1 MTEHMESNESSGSQ
15 GSTETKDS
23 AGPRDP
29 AADEAPE
36 FFAQTLAD
44 VGPGLSCLLP
54 PWWGVL
60 RPDRP
65 LEPQTRRAAQRLL
78 AAVSPDQPVTVAQRT
93 ALAEELAAGLHDLD
107 ELGYLTLLYE
117 AEPLEGVPTG
127 FTAAVVPTLPLEG
140 MRPIDTV
147 LALASLGQWKVTV
160 VEETEDRVVV
170 RLLTVG
176 KIDEERELVLTE
188 ALAQAGAPPE
198 QAAVLI
204 SLLRAWDLTYVV
216 GDPRAQA
223 DAWQGWL
230 TMVCQFQGL
239 STEDVA
245 AAEDSEIPDV
255 AADGA
260 ADRGDAAEPAA
271 RAERSE
277 EIGSAARNSRGGNGE
292 PVNKADRGDGV
303 EPADGTE
310 PADGAEPIVDL
321 GWAMIALCDQVA
333 RSLELEPGSGAE

>member
-1 MTEHMESNESSGSQ
+1 MESNESSGSQ
-15 GSTETKDS
+15 GSAEAKDS

-36 FFAQTLAD
+36 FFVQTLAD

-160 VEETEDRVVV
+160 VEETEDRVAV

-239 STEDVA
+239 STEGVA
-245 AAEDSEIPDV
+245 AAEDSEIPDD

-260 ADRGDAAEPAA
+260 ADRGDGAEPADGT
-271 RAERSE
+271 ERSE
-277 EIGSAARNSRGGNGE
+277 EIGSAARDSRGGNGE
-292 PVNKADRGDGV
+292 PASEADQGDRA
-303 EPADGTE
+303 EPADGT
-310 PADGAEPIVDL
+310 EPIVDL

-333 RSLELEPGSGAE
+333 RSLEFELGSGADDAMMRRSG

>member
-1 MTEHMESNESSGSQ
+1 MTEHRGPVDPGESQNPP
-15 GSTETKDS
+15 T
-23 AGPRDP
+23 
-29 AADEAPE
+29 DEAS
-36 FFAQTLAD
+36 AQVLTD

-93 ALAEELAAGLHDLD
+93 ALAEELAAGLRDLN

-160 VEETEDRVVV
+160 VEETEDRVAV

>member
-1 MTEHMESNESSGSQ
+1 MTEHRGPVEPGGSQ
-15 GSTETKDS
+15 
-23 AGPRDP
+23 DP
-29 AADEAPE
+29 PADEAS
-36 FFAQTLAD
+36 AQALTD

-107 ELGYLTLLYE
+107 ELGYLALLYE

-230 TMVCQFQGL
+230 TMVCQF
-239 STEDVA
+239 
-245 AAEDSEIPDV
+245 
-255 AADGA
+255 
-260 ADRGDAAEPAA
+260 RDAG
-271 RAERSE
+271 R
-277 EIGSAARNSRGGNGE
+277 RGGRCG
-292 PVNKADRGDGV
+292 R
-303 EPADGTE
+303 
-310 PADGAEPIVDL
+310 
-321 GWAMIALCDQVA
+321 
-333 RSLELEPGSGAE
+333 PG

>member
-1 MTEHMESNESSGSQ
+1 MTEHRGPVEPGGSQ
-15 GSTETKDS
+15 
-23 AGPRDP
+23 DP
-29 AADEAPE
+29 PADEAS
-36 FFAQTLAD
+36 AQALTD

-93 ALAEELAAGLHDLD
+93 ALAEELAAGLRDLN

-245 AAEDSEIPDV
+245 AAEDSEIPDD

-260 ADRGDAAEPAA
+260 ADRGDGA
-271 RAERSE
+271 
-277 EIGSAARNSRGGNGE
+277 
-292 PVNKADRGDGV
+292 
-303 EPADGTE
+303 EPADGT
-310 PADGAEPIVDL
+310 EPIVDL

-333 RSLELEPGSGAE
+333 RSLELELGSGADDAMTRRSG

>member
-1 MTEHMESNESSGSQ
+1 MTEHRGPVDPGGSQ
-15 GSTETKDS
+15 NPPT
-23 AGPRDP
+23 
-29 AADEAPE
+29 DEAS
-36 FFAQTLAD
+36 AQVLAD

-260 ADRGDAAEPAA
+260 ADRGGNDEPA
-271 RAERSE
+271 SE
-277 EIGSAARNSRGGNGE
+277 
-292 PVNKADRGDGV
+292 ADRGDGA
-303 EPADGTE
+303 EPADGT
-310 PADGAEPIVDL
+310 EPIVDL

>member
-1 MTEHMESNESSGSQ
+1 MTEHRGPVEPGGSQ
-15 GSTETKDS
+15 
-23 AGPRDP
+23 DP
-29 AADEAPE
+29 PADEAS
-36 FFAQTLAD
+36 AQALTD

-107 ELGYLTLLYE
+107 ELGYLALLYE

-245 AAEDSEIPDV
+245 AAEDSEIPDD

-260 ADRGDAAEPAA
+260 ADRGGNDELA
-271 RAERSE
+271 SE
-277 EIGSAARNSRGGNGE
+277 
-292 PVNKADRGDGV
+292 ADRGDGA
-303 EPADGTE
+303 EPADGT
-310 PADGAEPIVDL
+310 EPIVDL

>member
-15 GSTETKDS
+15 GSTEAKDS

-29 AADEAPE
+29 AADETPE
-36 FFAQTLAD
+36 FFVQTLAD

-93 ALAEELAAGLHDLD
+93 ALAEELAAGLRDLD

-160 VEETEDRVVV
+160 VEETEDRVAV

-223 DAWQGWL
+223 DA
-230 TMVCQFQGL
+230 
-239 STEDVA
+239 
-245 AAEDSEIPDV
+245 
-255 AADGA
+255 
-260 ADRGDAAEPAA
+260 
-271 RAERSE
+271 
-277 EIGSAARNSRGGNGE
+277 
-292 PVNKADRGDGV
+292 
-303 EPADGTE
+303 
-310 PADGAEPIVDL
+310 
-321 GWAMIALCDQVA
+321 
-333 RSLELEPGSGAE
+333 

>member
-1 MTEHMESNESSGSQ
+1 MTEHRGPVDPGESQNPS
-15 GSTETKDS
+15 
-23 AGPRDP
+23 
-29 AADEAPE
+29 ADEA
-36 FFAQTLAD
+36 FAQTLAD

-188 ALAQAGAPPE
+188 ALTQAGAPPE

-245 AAEDSEIPDV
+245 AAEDSEIPDD

-260 ADRGDAAEPAA
+260 ADRGDAAEPA
-271 RAERSE
+271 
-277 EIGSAARNSRGGNGE
+277 
-292 PVNKADRGDGV
+292 
-303 EPADGTE
+303 DGT
-310 PADGAEPIVDL
+310 EPIVDL

>member
-1 MTEHMESNESSGSQ
+1 MTEHRGPVEPGGSQ
-15 GSTETKDS
+15 
-23 AGPRDP
+23 DP
-29 AADEAPE
+29 PADEAS
-36 FFAQTLAD
+36 AQALTD

-107 ELGYLTLLYE
+107 ELGYLALLYE

-260 ADRGDAAEPAA
+260 ADRGDAAEPA
-271 RAERSE
+271 
-277 EIGSAARNSRGGNGE
+277 SA
-292 PVNKADRGDGV
+292 ADRGDAA
-303 EPADGTE
+303 EPASAADRGDAAE

>member
-1 MTEHMESNESSGSQ
+1 MTEHRGPVDPGESQN
-15 GSTETKDS
+15 
-23 AGPRDP
+23 PP
-29 AADEAPE
+29 ADEAS
-36 FFAQTLAD
+36 AQTLAD

-78 AAVSPDQPVTVAQRT
+78 AAVSPDQLVTVAQRT
-93 ALAEELAAGLHDLD
+93 ALAEELAAGLYDLD

-245 AAEDSEIPDV
+245 AAEDSEIPDDAADD

-260 ADRGDAAEPAA
+260 ADRGDAAELADGT
-271 RAERSE
+271 ERSE
-277 EIGSAARNSRGGNGE
+277 KIGSAARDSRGGNDE
-292 PVNKADRGDGV
+292 PASEADRG
-303 EPADGTE
+303 
-310 PADGAEPIVDL
+310 DGAEPIVDL

>member
-1 MTEHMESNESSGSQ
+1 MTEHRGPVDPGESQNPP
-15 GSTETKDS
+15 T
-23 AGPRDP
+23 
-29 AADEAPE
+29 DEAS
-36 FFAQTLAD
+36 AQVLTD

-93 ALAEELAAGLHDLD
+93 ALAEELAAGLRDLN

-160 VEETEDRVVV
+160 VEETEDRVAV

-188 ALAQAGAPPE
+188 ALAQAGAPSE

-245 AAEDSEIPDV
+245 AMTEDSEIPDD

-260 ADRGDAAEPAA
+260 ADRGDGA
-271 RAERSE
+271 
-277 EIGSAARNSRGGNGE
+277 
-292 PVNKADRGDGV
+292 
-303 EPADGTE
+303 EPADGT
-310 PADGAEPIVDL
+310 EPIVDL

-333 RSLELEPGSGAE
+333 RSLEFEPGSGADDAMTRRSG

>member
-1 MTEHMESNESSGSQ
+1 MTEHRGPVDPGESQNPSVD
-15 GSTETKDS
+15 KAS
-23 AGPRDP
+23 A
-29 AADEAPE
+29 
-36 FFAQTLAD
+36 QVLAD

-65 LEPQTRRAAQRLL
+65 LESQTRRAAQRLL

-260 ADRGDAAEPAA
+260 ADRGGNDEPASEADRGDGAEPASAADRGDAAEPA
-271 RAERSE
+271 
-277 EIGSAARNSRGGNGE
+277 
-292 PVNKADRGDGV
+292 
-303 EPADGTE
+303 DGT
-310 PADGAEPIVDL
+310 EPIVDL

>member
-1 MTEHMESNESSGSQ
+1 MTEHRGSFDPGESQNPP
-15 GSTETKDS
+15 T
-23 AGPRDP
+23 
-29 AADEAPE
+29 DEAS
-36 FFAQTLAD
+36 AQVLAD

-107 ELGYLTLLYE
+107 ELSYLTLLYE

-147 LALASLGQWKVTV
+147 LALASLGQWKVTI

-260 ADRGDAAEPAA
+260 ADRGGNDEPA
-271 RAERSE
+271 SE
-277 EIGSAARNSRGGNGE
+277 
-292 PVNKADRGDGV
+292 ADRGDGAEPASEADRGDGA
-303 EPADGTE
+303 EPADGT
-310 PADGAEPIVDL
+310 EPIVDL

>member
-1 MTEHMESNESSGSQ
+1 MTEHRGSFDPGESQNPP
-15 GSTETKDS
+15 T
-23 AGPRDP
+23 
-29 AADEAPE
+29 DEAS
-36 FFAQTLAD
+36 AQALTD

-260 ADRGDAAEPAA
+260 ADRGDAAEPA
-271 RAERSE
+271 
-277 EIGSAARNSRGGNGE
+277 
-292 PVNKADRGDGV
+292 
-303 EPADGTE
+303 DGT
-310 PADGAEPIVDL
+310 EPIVDL

>member
-1 MTEHMESNESSGSQ
+1 MTEHRGPVDPGESQNPSVD
-15 GSTETKDS
+15 KAS
-23 AGPRDP
+23 A
-29 AADEAPE
+29 
-36 FFAQTLAD
+36 QVLAD

-93 ALAEELAAGLHDLD
+93 ALAEELAAGLRDLD

-260 ADRGDAAEPAA
+260 ADRGDAAEPA
-271 RAERSE
+271 
-277 EIGSAARNSRGGNGE
+277 
-292 PVNKADRGDGV
+292 
-303 EPADGTE
+303 DGT
-310 PADGAEPIVDL
+310 EPIVDL

>member
-1 MTEHMESNESSGSQ
+1 MTEHRGPVEPGGSQ
-15 GSTETKDS
+15 
-23 AGPRDP
+23 DP
-29 AADEAPE
+29 PADEAS
-36 FFAQTLAD
+36 AQALTD

-93 ALAEELAAGLHDLD
+93 ALAEELAAGLRDLD

-239 STEDVA
+239 STEGVA
-245 AAEDSEIPDV
+245 AAEDSEIPDD

-260 ADRGDAAEPAA
+260 ADRGDAAEPA
-271 RAERSE
+271 
-277 EIGSAARNSRGGNGE
+277 
-292 PVNKADRGDGV
+292 
-303 EPADGTE
+303 DGT
-310 PADGAEPIVDL
+310 EPIVDL

-333 RSLELEPGSGAE
+333 RSLEFEPGSGADDAMTRRSG

>member
-15 GSTETKDS
+15 GSTEAKS

-260 ADRGDAAEPAA
+260 ADRGGNDEPDGA
-271 RAERSE
+271 
-277 EIGSAARNSRGGNGE
+277 
-292 PVNKADRGDGV
+292 ADRGDGA
-303 EPADGTE
+303 EPADGT
-310 PADGAEPIVDL
+310 EPIVDL

>member
-1 MTEHMESNESSGSQ
+1 MTEHRGPVDPGESQNPSVD
-15 GSTETKDS
+15 KAS
-23 AGPRDP
+23 A
-29 AADEAPE
+29 
-36 FFAQTLAD
+36 QVLAD

-160 VEETEDRVVV
+160 VEETEDRVAV

-245 AAEDSEIPDV
+245 AAEESEIPDV

-260 ADRGDAAEPAA
+260 ADRGGNDEPAGA
-271 RAERSE
+271 
-277 EIGSAARNSRGGNGE
+277 
-292 PVNKADRGDGV
+292 ADRGDGA
-303 EPADGTE
+303 EPADGT
-310 PADGAEPIVDL
+310 EPIVDL

>member
-1 MTEHMESNESSGSQ
+1 MTEHRGPVDPGESQN
-15 GSTETKDS
+15 
-23 AGPRDP
+23 PP
-29 AADEAPE
+29 ADEAS
-36 FFAQTLAD
+36 AQVLAD

-107 ELGYLTLLYE
+107 ELGYLALLYE

-245 AAEDSEIPDV
+245 AAEDSEIPDD

-260 ADRGDAAEPAA
+260 ADRGDTA
-271 RAERSE
+271 
-277 EIGSAARNSRGGNGE
+277 
-292 PVNKADRGDGV
+292 
-303 EPADGTE
+303 EPADGT
-310 PADGAEPIVDL
+310 EPIVDL

>member
-1 MTEHMESNESSGSQ
+1 MTEHRGPVEPGGSQ
-15 GSTETKDS
+15 
-23 AGPRDP
+23 DP
-29 AADEAPE
+29 PADEAS
-36 FFAQTLAD
+36 AQVLTD

-107 ELGYLTLLYE
+107 ELGYLALLYE

>member
-1 MTEHMESNESSGSQ
+1 MTEHRGPVDPGESQN
-15 GSTETKDS
+15 
-23 AGPRDP
+23 PP
-29 AADEAPE
+29 ADEAS
-36 FFAQTLAD
+36 AQVLAD

-160 VEETEDRVVV
+160 VEETEDRVAV
-170 RLLTVG
+170 RLLTVR

-188 ALAQAGAPPE
+188 ALAQAGAPSE

-245 AAEDSEIPDV
+245 AMTEDSEIPDD

-260 ADRGDAAEPAA
+260 ADRGDGA
-271 RAERSE
+271 
-277 EIGSAARNSRGGNGE
+277 
-292 PVNKADRGDGV
+292 
-303 EPADGTE
+303 EPADGT
-310 PADGAEPIVDL
+310 EPIVDL

>member
-1 MTEHMESNESSGSQ
+1 MTEHRGPVDPGESQN
-15 GSTETKDS
+15 
-23 AGPRDP
+23 PP
-29 AADEAPE
+29 ADEAS
-36 FFAQTLAD
+36 AQVLTD

-93 ALAEELAAGLHDLD
+93 ALAEELAAGLRDLN

-160 VEETEDRVVV
+160 VEETEDRVAV

-239 STEDVA
+239 STEGVA
-245 AAEDSEIPDV
+245 AAEDSEIPDD

-260 ADRGDAAEPAA
+260 ADRGDGAEPADGT
-271 RAERSE
+271 ERSE
-277 EIGSAARNSRGGNGE
+277 EIGSAARDSRGGNGE
-292 PVNKADRGDGV
+292 PASEADQGDRA
-303 EPADGTE
+303 EPADGT
-310 PADGAEPIVDL
+310 EPIVDL

-333 RSLELEPGSGAE
+333 RSLEFEPGSGADDAMTRRSG

>member
-1 MTEHMESNESSGSQ
+1 MTEHRGPVDPGESQNPSVD
-15 GSTETKDS
+15 KAS
-23 AGPRDP
+23 A
-29 AADEAPE
+29 
-36 FFAQTLAD
+36 QVLAD

-93 ALAEELAAGLHDLD
+93 ALAEELAAGLRDLN

-160 VEETEDRVVV
+160 VEETEDRVAV

-239 STEDVA
+239 STEGVA
-245 AAEDSEIPDV
+245 AAEDSEIPDD

-260 ADRGDAAEPAA
+260 ADRGDGA
-271 RAERSE
+271 
-277 EIGSAARNSRGGNGE
+277 
-292 PVNKADRGDGV
+292 
-303 EPADGTE
+303 EPADGT
-310 PADGAEPIVDL
+310 EPIVDL

-333 RSLELEPGSGAE
+333 RSLELELGSGADDAMTRRSG

>member
-1 MTEHMESNESSGSQ
+1 MTEHRGPVDPGESQN
-15 GSTETKDS
+15 
-23 AGPRDP
+23 PP
-29 AADEAPE
+29 ADEAS
-36 FFAQTLAD
+36 AQVLAD

-93 ALAEELAAGLHDLD
+93 ALTEELAAGLHDLD
-107 ELGYLTLLYE
+107 ELGYLALLYE

-245 AAEDSEIPDV
+245 AAEDSEIPDD

-260 ADRGDAAEPAA
+260 ADRGDTA
-271 RAERSE
+271 
-277 EIGSAARNSRGGNGE
+277 
-292 PVNKADRGDGV
+292 
-303 EPADGTE
+303 EPADGT
-310 PADGAEPIVDL
+310 EPIVDL

>member
-1 MTEHMESNESSGSQ
+1 MT
-15 GSTETKDS
+15 
-23 AGPRDP
+23 
-29 AADEAPE
+29 
-36 FFAQTLAD
+36 
-44 VGPGLSCLLP
+44 
-54 PWWGVL
+54 
-60 RPDRP
+60 
-65 LEPQTRRAAQRLL
+65 
-78 AAVSPDQPVTVAQRT
+78 VTQRT

-245 AAEDSEIPDV
+245 AAEDSEIPDD

-260 ADRGDAAEPAA
+260 ADRGGNDEPA
-271 RAERSE
+271 
-277 EIGSAARNSRGGNGE
+277 SA
-292 PVNKADRGDGV
+292 ADRGDGA
-303 EPADGTE
+303 EPADGT
-310 PADGAEPIVDL
+310 EPIVDL

>member
-1 MTEHMESNESSGSQ
+1 MTEHRGPVEPGGSQ
-15 GSTETKDS
+15 
-23 AGPRDP
+23 DP
-29 AADEAPE
+29 PADEAS
-36 FFAQTLAD
+36 AQALTD

-93 ALAEELAAGLHDLD
+93 ALAEELAAGLRDLD

-147 LALASLGQWKVTV
+147 LALASFGQWKVTV
-160 VEETEDRVVV
+160 VEETEDRVAV

-239 STEDVA
+239 STEGVA
-245 AAEDSEIPDV
+245 AAEDSEIPDD

-260 ADRGDAAEPAA
+260 ADRGDGA
-271 RAERSE
+271 
-277 EIGSAARNSRGGNGE
+277 
-292 PVNKADRGDGV
+292 
-303 EPADGTE
+303 EPADGT
-310 PADGAEPIVDL
+310 EPIVDL

-333 RSLELEPGSGAE
+333 RSLELELGSGADDAMTRRSG

>member
-1 MTEHMESNESSGSQ
+1 MESNESSGSQ
-15 GSTETKDS
+15 GSAEAKDS

-36 FFAQTLAD
+36 FFVQTLAD

-260 ADRGDAAEPAA
+260 ADRGGNDEPDGA
-271 RAERSE
+271 
-277 EIGSAARNSRGGNGE
+277 
-292 PVNKADRGDGV
+292 ADRGDGA
-303 EPADGTE
+303 EPADGT
-310 PADGAEPIVDL
+310 EPIVDL

>member
-1 MTEHMESNESSGSQ
+1 MTEHRGPVDPGESQNPP
-15 GSTETKDS
+15 T
-23 AGPRDP
+23 
-29 AADEAPE
+29 DEAS
-36 FFAQTLAD
+36 AQVLTD

-65 LEPQTRRAAQRLL
+65 LETQTRRAAQRLL

-93 ALAEELAAGLHDLD
+93 ALAEELAAGLRDLN

-160 VEETEDRVVV
+160 VEETEDRVAV

-239 STEDVA
+239 STEGVA
-245 AAEDSEIPDV
+245 AAEDSEIPDD

-260 ADRGDAAEPAA
+260 ADRGDGAEPADGT
-271 RAERSE
+271 ERSE
-277 EIGSAARNSRGGNGE
+277 EIGSAARDSRGGNGE
-292 PVNKADRGDGV
+292 PASEADQGDRA
-303 EPADGTE
+303 EPADGT
-310 PADGAEPIVDL
+310 EPIVDL

-333 RSLELEPGSGAE
+333 RSLELELGSGADDAMTRRSG

>member
-1 MTEHMESNESSGSQ
+1 MTEHRGPVEPGGSQ
-15 GSTETKDS
+15 
-23 AGPRDP
+23 DP
-29 AADEAPE
+29 PADEAS
-36 FFAQTLAD
+36 AQALTD

-160 VEETEDRVVV
+160 VEETEDRVAV
-170 RLLTVG
+170 RLLTVR

-188 ALAQAGAPPE
+188 ALAQAGAPSE

-260 ADRGDAAEPAA
+260 ADRGGNDEPA
-271 RAERSE
+271 SE
-277 EIGSAARNSRGGNGE
+277 
-292 PVNKADRGDGV
+292 ADRGDGAEPASEADRGDGA
-303 EPADGTE
+303 EPADGT
-310 PADGAEPIVDL
+310 EPIVDL

>member
-1 MTEHMESNESSGSQ
+1 MTEHRGPVDPGGSQ
-15 GSTETKDS
+15 DS
-23 AGPRDP
+23 DSLQDP
-29 AADEAPE
+29 AGLHEPLDSENAGSQNPSADEASE
-36 FFAQTLAD
+36 QILVD
-44 VGPGLSCLLP
+44 VGPGLNCLLP

-93 ALAEELAAGLHDLD
+93 ALAEELAAGLRDLD

-160 VEETEDRVVV
+160 VEETEDRVAV

-245 AAEDSEIPDV
+245 AMTEDSEIPDD

-260 ADRGDAAEPAA
+260 ADQ
-271 RAERSE
+271 
-277 EIGSAARNSRGGNGE
+277 
-292 PVNKADRGDGV
+292 GDGA
-303 EPADGTE
+303 EPADGT
-310 PADGAEPIVDL
+310 EPIVDL

-333 RSLELEPGSGAE
+333 RSLEFEPGSGADDATMRRSG

>member
-1 MTEHMESNESSGSQ
+1 MTEHRGPVDPGESQNPSVD
-15 GSTETKDS
+15 KAS
-23 AGPRDP
+23 A
-29 AADEAPE
+29 
-36 FFAQTLAD
+36 QVLAD

-78 AAVSPDQPVTVAQRT
+78 VAVSPDQPVTVAQRT
-93 ALAEELAAGLHDLD
+93 ALAEELAAGLRDLD

-245 AAEDSEIPDV
+245 AAEESANPDD
-255 AADGA
+255 AADGVADRGGNDEPASAADRGGNDEPASA
-260 ADRGDAAEPAA
+260 ADRGDGA
-271 RAERSE
+271 
-277 EIGSAARNSRGGNGE
+277 
-292 PVNKADRGDGV
+292 
-303 EPADGTE
+303 EPADGT
-310 PADGAEPIVDL
+310 EPIVDL

>member
-1 MTEHMESNESSGSQ
+1 MTEHRGPVDPGESQNPSVD
-15 GSTETKDS
+15 KAS
-23 AGPRDP
+23 AQVL
-29 AADEAPE
+29 ADETPE
-36 FFAQTLAD
+36 FFVQTLAD

-93 ALAEELAAGLHDLD
+93 ALAEELAAGLRDLD

-245 AAEDSEIPDV
+245 AAEESANPDD
-255 AADGA
+255 AADGV
-260 ADRGDAAEPAA
+260 ADRGGNDEPA
-271 RAERSE
+271 SE
-277 EIGSAARNSRGGNGE
+277 
-292 PVNKADRGDGV
+292 ADRGDGA
-303 EPADGTE
+303 EPADGT
-310 PADGAEPIVDL
+310 EPIVDL

>member
-1 MTEHMESNESSGSQ
+1 MESNESSGSQ
-15 GSTETKDS
+15 DS

-36 FFAQTLAD
+36 FFAQALTD
-44 VGPGLSCLLP
+44 VGPGLNCLLP

-93 ALAEELAAGLHDLD
+93 VLAEELAAGLRDLD

-245 AAEDSEIPDV
+245 AAEESANPDDTAGGV
-255 AADGA
+255 

-277 EIGSAARNSRGGNGE
+277 EIGPAARDNRGGNGE
-292 PVNKADRGDGV
+292 PANEADRGDGA

-310 PADGAEPIVDL
+310 LADGTEPIVDL

>member
-1 MTEHMESNESSGSQ
+1 MTEHRGPVDPGGSQ
-15 GSTETKDS
+15 NPSVDKAS
-23 AGPRDP
+23 
-29 AADEAPE
+29 
-36 FFAQTLAD
+36 AQTLTD

-93 ALAEELAAGLHDLD
+93 ALAEELAAGLRDLN

-160 VEETEDRVVV
+160 VEETEDRVAV

-239 STEDVA
+239 STEGVA
-245 AAEDSEIPDV
+245 AAEDSEIPDD

-260 ADRGDAAEPAA
+260 ADRGDGA
-271 RAERSE
+271 
-277 EIGSAARNSRGGNGE
+277 
-292 PVNKADRGDGV
+292 
-303 EPADGTE
+303 EPADGT
-310 PADGAEPIVDL
+310 EPIVDL

>member
-1 MTEHMESNESSGSQ
+1 MTEHRGPVEPGGSQ
-15 GSTETKDS
+15 
-23 AGPRDP
+23 DP
-29 AADEAPE
+29 PADEAS
-36 FFAQTLAD
+36 AQALTD

-107 ELGYLTLLYE
+107 ELGYLALLYE

-245 AAEDSEIPDV
+245 AAEDSEIPDD

-260 ADRGDAAEPAA
+260 ADRGDAAEPA
-271 RAERSE
+271 
-277 EIGSAARNSRGGNGE
+277 
-292 PVNKADRGDGV
+292 
-303 EPADGTE
+303 DGT
-310 PADGAEPIVDL
+310 EPIVDL

>member
-1 MTEHMESNESSGSQ
+1 MTEHRGPVEPGGSQ
-15 GSTETKDS
+15 
-23 AGPRDP
+23 DP
-29 AADEAPE
+29 PADEAS
-36 FFAQTLAD
+36 AQALTD

-160 VEETEDRVVV
+160 VEETEDRVAV
-170 RLLTVG
+170 RLLTVR

-188 ALAQAGAPPE
+188 ALAQAGAPSE

-245 AAEDSEIPDV
+245 AMTEDSEIPDD

-260 ADRGDAAEPAA
+260 ADRGDGA
-271 RAERSE
+271 
-277 EIGSAARNSRGGNGE
+277 
-292 PVNKADRGDGV
+292 
-303 EPADGTE
+303 EPADGT
-310 PADGAEPIVDL
+310 EPIVDL

>member
-1 MTEHMESNESSGSQ
+1 MTEHRGPVDPGESQNPS
-15 GSTETKDS
+15 
-23 AGPRDP
+23 
-29 AADEAPE
+29 ADEAS
-36 FFAQTLAD
+36 AQVLAD

-160 VEETEDRVVV
+160 VEETEDRVAV
-170 RLLTVG
+170 RLLTVR

-188 ALAQAGAPPE
+188 ALAQAGAPSE

-245 AAEDSEIPDV
+245 AMTEDSEIPDD

-260 ADRGDAAEPAA
+260 ADRGDGA
-271 RAERSE
+271 
-277 EIGSAARNSRGGNGE
+277 
-292 PVNKADRGDGV
+292 
-303 EPADGTE
+303 EPADGT
-310 PADGAEPIVDL
+310 EPIVDL